1 MGANGSSRGAA
12 DWVRGLVSRAM
23 LVAGLIVGLG
33 VLFSWVTTYI
43 APNEVGI
50 LESRL
55 VPPRGIRPEL
65 LPGGRLHFLLPGQTI
80 HRFPTDVQLLELNSG
95 SEGGNGRRSQRV
107 RIEPSVEV
115 NTSDGSRVAVDVTVL
130 FRIENAFTIMQQAG
144 PGRLYEN
151 NTLIPKVISAL
162 KKNLGEMVAEDFYDV
177 HKRAARQ
184 AAAQEQ
190 IARELVG
197 KGLVVEHVLVRQY
210 YYNPEYQQQIEEK
223 KIQDQLKF
231 TRQSEGEA
239 AKELAKKQEIEAR
252 GKANVAIE
260 TERGG
265 AEVTKIQ
272 AEADAYRRKRQAEA
286 DLVVKLATAQGTEL
300 ENAAYQGGGSEN
312 MVGLE
317 MAQVLKGLDAVVVPS
332 GGKSGFNPLDLEQ
345 ALDLFDVQEAPKP

>member
-1 MGANGSSRGAA
+1 MRGNGSGGGVADAARGLLSRGAVA
-12 DWVRGLVSRAM
+12 AVGVVALGM
-23 LVAGLIVGLG
+23 L
-33 VLFSWVTTYI
+33 FRWVTTYI

-55 VPPRGIRPEL
+55 VPPRGVRPEL

-80 HRFPTDVQLLELNSG
+80 HRFPTDLQVLELNSG
-95 SEGGNGRRSQRV
+95 GEGMSGRRSRRV
-107 RIEPSVEV
+107 RVEPSVEV

-130 FRIENAFTIMQQAG
+130 FRIDNAFTIMQQAG

-184 AAAQEQ
+184 AAAQRQVAVEVKD
-190 IARELVG
+190 R
-197 KGLVVEHVLVRQY
+197 GLVVEHVLVRQY

-265 AEVTKIQ
+265 AEVTKIH

-286 DLVVKLATAQGTEL
+286 DLLVKLASAQGTEL

-317 MAQVLKGLDAVVVPS
+317 KAQVLKGLDAVVVPS
-332 GGKSGFNPLDLEQ
+332 GGRNGFNPLDLDQ
-345 ALDLFDVQEAPKP
+345 ALDLFDVQEVVKP